1 MPELKD
7 KVAIVTGGGGGIG
20 GAIARHFAHRG
31 AKIAVA
37 DINAESAQQR
47 VAEIKGQGGD
57 AFSIAVDV
65 TNKKSVQEMVR
76 LTLERD
82 GKIDILVNS
91 REAPIPSWSSIWK
104 SPIGIIS

>member
-31 AKIAVA
+31 ARMAVA

-47 VAEIKGQGGD
+47 VGEITSQGGD
-57 AFSIAVDV
+57 AFSIVVDV
-65 TNKKSVQEMVR
+65 TNKQSVQENGPVNISAR
-76 LTLERD
+76 
-82 GKIDILVNS
+82 GKNRYS
-91 REAPIPSWSSIWK
+91 R
-104 SPIGIIS
+104 